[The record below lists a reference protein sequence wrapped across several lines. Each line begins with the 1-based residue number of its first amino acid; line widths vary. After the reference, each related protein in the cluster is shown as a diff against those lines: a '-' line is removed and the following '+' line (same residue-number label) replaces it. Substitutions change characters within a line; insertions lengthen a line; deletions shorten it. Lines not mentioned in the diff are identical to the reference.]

1 MITAIHI
8 ELNVLC
14 LVMLYAIA
22 HQSVASVNQ
31 QMKRV
36 LFRCLVYGIMA
47 QLVLDILWILAEG
60 RSFPGAI
67 IANKVINALF
77 LSAGV
82 ILGCIWYL
90 YVLESMG
97 YTMTRKLQTTV
108 MIPGLFFLALN
119 LVSIWTGWVFTV
131 SADNVYSHGP
141 LFWLQMIGAYG
152 MLAAALVHM
161 IIWLTRRRDHRKREE
176 IMSLLS
182 FYFLPVIGAVVSLFY
197 TGMPGAWTC
206 AAVSIVL
213 IYINDQD
220 REIVRDGLTGLNNR
234 KTLDA
239 VFEDY
244 SRQAGPQAPLYV
256 FMMDLDQFKQI
267 NDTCG
272 HPVGDQALVAAGRLL
287 SSCMRG
293 RKGILI
299 RYGGD
304 EFLIMCFLADDGE
317 AESYRQEIYQKF
329 ADYREEHKPPYWFAM
344 SAGYARYREGQK
356 LEELVDAADD
366 ALYLE
371 KKRNIM
377 QEDEENHV

>member
-317 AESYRQEIYQKF
+317 AESYRQEIYIIF
-329 ADYREEHKPPYWFAM
+329 CNMPDLL
-344 SAGYARYREGQK
+344 K
-356 LEELVDAADD
+356 LL
-366 ALYLE
+366 
-371 KKRNIM
+371 KKRIFLKCMSNK
-377 QEDEENHV
+377 EL